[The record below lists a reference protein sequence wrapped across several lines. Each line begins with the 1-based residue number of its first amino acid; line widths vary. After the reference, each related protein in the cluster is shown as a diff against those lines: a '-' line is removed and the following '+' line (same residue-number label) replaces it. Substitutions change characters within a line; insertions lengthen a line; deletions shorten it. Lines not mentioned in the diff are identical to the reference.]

1 MVTRKTAKAKP
12 RKVQAKVK
20 AKENGAGPCPVVHF
34 EIGCAQRDG
43 AVEFYSKLFGWKTK
57 QIGPVVSVD
66 TGKKG
71 IGGNITTLGYQAFQ
85 YTMFYV
91 AVDDVDDM
99 IGRALKL
106 GGKIMVPPVKI
117 PNGRFAWILDPE
129 GNTIGLWQK
138 D

>member
-1 MVTRKTAKAKP
+1 MAARKTVKTKP
-12 RKVQAKVK
+12 RKAKVRGK
-20 AKENGAGPCPVVHF
+20 ATEPCPVVHF

-43 AVEFYSKLFGWKTK
+43 AVEFYSKLFGWKTR
-57 QIGPVVSVD
+57 QMGPVVSVD
-66 TGKKG
+66 TGSKG

-91 AVDDVDDM
+91 AVRDLDDTLQ
-99 IGRALKL
+99 RALNL

-117 PNGRFAWILDPE
+117 PTGTFAWILDLE